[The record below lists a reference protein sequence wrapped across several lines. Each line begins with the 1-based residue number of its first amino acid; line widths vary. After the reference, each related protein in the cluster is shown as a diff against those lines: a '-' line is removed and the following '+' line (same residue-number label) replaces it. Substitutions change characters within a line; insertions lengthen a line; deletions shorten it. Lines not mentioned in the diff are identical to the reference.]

1 MSQKNQLECFI
12 DCMICIQDW
21 GSTECYNI
29 KYLYKKLQLA
39 IVAIRNKSQF
49 Y

>member
-29 KYLYKKLQLA
+29 KYLYKK
-39 IVAIRNKSQF
+39 N
-49 Y
+49 YN